1 MFNYASYYIPTR
13 RSETIGIC
21 KHMVYIFTIDPA
33 HATRK
38 NGSAN
43 ARAANAKE
51 GERCLPAALSL
62 LQFCFISTGFTRYLQ
77 ISSDLLVL

>member
-1 MFNYASYYIPTR
+1 MKTKKRILAISAQ
-13 RSETIGIC
+13 
-21 KHMVYIFTIDPA
+21 DA

-51 GERCLPAALSL
+51 GERCLPAALSQ
-62 LQFCFISTGFTRYLQ
+62 LQFFFISTGFTRCLQ
-77 ISSDLLVL
+77 IFI